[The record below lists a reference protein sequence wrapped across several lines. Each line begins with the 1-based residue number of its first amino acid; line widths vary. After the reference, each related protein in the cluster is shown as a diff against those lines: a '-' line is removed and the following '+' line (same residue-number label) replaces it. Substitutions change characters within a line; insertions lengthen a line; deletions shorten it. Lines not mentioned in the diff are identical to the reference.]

1 MQVYAVVPNTLSP
14 VSCFSAVVIPQR
26 LENVL
31 GNKIGE
37 TQLENT
43 WMDDRH

>member
-1 MQVYAVVPNTLSP
+1 MSH
-14 VSCFSAVVIPQR
+14 FSAVVDPQR

-43 WMDDRH
+43 QIIGTFFYHPLLRGPEK